1 MNVGNVGGIHDYTID
16 AIKYVDG
23 TDIKDVRMDGDRTV
37 KAGVRASDQTYVN
50 VTNEQKSMT
59 SISFDAQVVD
69 LYSLIEKSGGYAK
82 AVLYDGVNMLTKDIK
97 VGEKTNIVFDNLTP
111 NTVYQYGV
119 VALYD
124 NLSGNGA
131 KLNTLYKKAVY
142 TDTIVLF
149 KDVQVGKE
157 SIEWGFVWNE
167 SFANK
172 QMNAISLW
180 QNDEKVQ
187 DVDVTATRLDGLKTD
202 NEYTLK
208 ATYNNLQ
215 NQEETISIEFVTC
228 AKAVPTVE
236 IMNVQSTQTE
246 ISFELNVTDTDN
258 VGAVTKIELLHG
270 DDEPIVAS
278 DLTSRSFENLLSN
291 NDYTVKVT
299 YTYDLNDGAG
309 KQQIVKTAD
318 IKTKAK
324 AAPMVEIVNV
334 QSTQTAITFELNVT
348 DTDNVGA
355 ITKIELLHGN
365 DEPIVADTSDVRTFE
380 NLLSNNDYTVKVTYT
395 YDLNDGVGEQ
405 QIVKTADIKTKAKAT
420 PSATIN
426 NLSSTQ
432 NTIECDIA
440 YTDVDSVG
448 SVVEIALYRLENKI
462 KSVPF
467 ATHVSFDGLESGK
480 EYKVVVECKY
490 DLNDGKG
497 EITANV
503 DAKYSTLVDKIV
515 VDNLTLLNNNVVKLG
530 EELNLRVYF
539 ANEAEIELT
548 GIYVNGQKA
557 TVVGGD
563 RIESAIVKFV
573 PTTSGLCTFAIDRV
587 DYVINGIEVNQEI
600 DSSVDVKYPIYKDI
614 NLTYTPVT
622 MSKYENTGDGV
633 YISFDNA
640 DGYTIYKVNE
650 SEDFVVVAD
659 GKIFTKSISISSIEY
674 GYADYGHT
682 TQSCDFK
689 NDYWDSGIHNV
700 TALKRIYTVEDFFA
714 MTDGYYLLM
723 NDLDLRSVQTKAQI
737 KLTGI
742 FDANGHTIRGLSNV
756 VDTSKY
762 EYFDLFQGGSIYDAT
777 FKELYVSANS
787 SDVLFIRPLGNAK
800 LYNCTVKGDIV
811 MSKLGFM
818 EGLTVADDSTTYSL
832 NVTQGTAFE
841 TQNHTASNMIAKNTH
856 IVERDDVFYFDCEVG
871 KAFLSYAN
879 RNTADYT
886 VEDGTFFVRSYAFA
900 DSETL
905 RSITMPESV
914 KRVGDYSVFANCI
927 IENAAI
933 PIRLL
938 RQLNGEQRKQLVTLS
953 LFGDGVTKIGSDEFD
968 GCSRLTN
975 VVIGNGVTSIGERG
989 FFYCSSL
996 TSITIP
1002 DSVTSI
1008 GNCAF
1013 SGCSSLTS
1021 VHISDIAKWCAISFD
1036 YFDANPLMDA
1046 HNLYVNG
1053 VLVKDLIIP
1062 DSVTSIGDYA
1072 FSGCTEL
1079 SSVIIPDSVTSI
1091 GRGAFVCCG
1100 LTSVTI
1106 PDSVTSIGWR
1116 AFDSCSKLTRVTIG
1130 NGVTSIDGSAFESC
1144 TGLTSVTIGNSVTSI
1159 PTNAFYGCNK
1169 LTTVIIPDSV
1179 TSIGDSAFNGCSGL
1193 TSITIP
1199 DSVTSIGSNA
1209 FNGCSGL
1216 TRITGSSKVA
1226 SAIAKQC
1233 NSNAFVVVLTTGD
1246 SIDDSAYS
1254 DCSGL
1259 TSITI
1264 PDSVTSIGSYAFSSC
1279 GGLRS
1284 ITIPESVTSIGDHA
1298 FYNCT
1303 GLTRVTISKN
1313 TTSIGEGAFG
1323 SCGNLQYVL
1332 YDDTAMSWEQINIES
1347 NNDCLMSAKKLY
1359 NHDGKSRT
1367 YTFVANS
1374 TQENFSMSGLYLD
1387 ELPVVEKEG
1396 YDFCGWYDNQQFD
1409 GARITTPYY
1418 DDKNT
1423 VLYAKWEIIHYTIKY
1438 DFGDAMSV
1446 SKAQNNPLNPLSY
1459 TILDEIEFA
1468 KPQRK
1473 GYTFVSWD
1481 KNISKGTTG
1490 EIVVAAQ
1497 WVVDEYSIEY
1507 VLNGWTNSERNKMS
1521 YTIEDR
1527 IITLY
1532 DATHDG
1538 SLFCGWYLDEECKNY
1553 IATIDASTM
1562 RDYIVYAYIDDS
1574 ATIGLSIENG
1584 RVKGYSGTLMDV
1596 VIPSYYKGYNVTSI
1610 GYEAFSG
1617 CTGLTS
1623 VTIPGS
1629 VTSIGERAFNGCI
1642 GLTSITIGDS
1652 VTSIGESAFSG
1663 CSSLESIT
1671 IPFVGAKAGVTS
1683 SDIYQYPFGYIF
1695 GTASYDGGVATEQH
1709 YYGSSTSDDA
1719 YTTYYIPSSLKS
1731 VTVTGGNILRGAFY
1745 NCTGLT
1751 SVTIGNSVT
1760 SIGEWAFSG
1769 CSGLT
1774 SITIPDSVTS
1784 IGDRAFES
1792 CELTSIIVVEGNSK
1806 YHSVGN
1812 CLIETATKT
1821 LILGCKTSAIPTD
1834 GSVTSIGYEA
1844 FRGCTGLT
1852 SITIPDSMT
1861 SIGIAAFYYCSDL
1874 TSITIPDSVTS
1885 IGDWAFTSCS
1895 GLTSVTIPDSVTSI
1909 GNSAFYDCYSL
1920 DTINFEGTIEQ
1931 WNAITKGDGWN
1942 GNVSATQVICTD
1954 GTISL

>member
-1 MNVGNVGGIHDYTID
+1 M
-16 AIKYVDG
+16 
-23 TDIKDVRMDGDRTV
+23 
-37 KAGVRASDQTYVN
+37 
-50 VTNEQKSMT
+50 
-59 SISFDAQVVD
+59 
-69 LYSLIEKSGGYAK
+69 
-82 AVLYDGVNMLTKDIK
+82 
-97 VGEKTNIVFDNLTP
+97 
-111 NTVYQYGV
+111 
-119 VALYD
+119 
-124 NLSGNGA
+124 
-131 KLNTLYKKAVY
+131 
-142 TDTIVLF
+142 
-149 KDVQVGKE
+149 
-157 SIEWGFVWNE
+157 
-167 SFANK
+167 
-172 QMNAISLW
+172 
-180 QNDEKVQ
+180 
-187 DVDVTATRLDGLKTD
+187 
-202 NEYTLK
+202 
-208 ATYNNLQ
+208 
-215 NQEETISIEFVTC
+215 
-228 AKAVPTVE
+228 
-236 IMNVQSTQTE
+236 
-246 ISFELNVTDTDN
+246 
-258 VGAVTKIELLHG
+258 
-270 DDEPIVAS
+270 
-278 DLTSRSFENLLSN
+278 
-291 NDYTVKVT
+291 
-299 YTYDLNDGAG
+299 
-309 KQQIVKTAD
+309 
-318 IKTKAK
+318 
-324 AAPMVEIVNV
+324 
-334 QSTQTAITFELNVT
+334 
-348 DTDNVGA
+348 
-355 ITKIELLHGN
+355 
-365 DEPIVADTSDVRTFE
+365 
-380 NLLSNNDYTVKVTYT
+380 
-395 YDLNDGVGEQ
+395 
-405 QIVKTADIKTKAKAT
+405 
-420 PSATIN
+420 
-426 NLSSTQ
+426 
-432 NTIECDIA
+432 
-440 YTDVDSVG
+440 
-448 SVVEIALYRLENKI
+448 
-462 KSVPF
+462 
-467 ATHVSFDGLESGK
+467 
-480 EYKVVVECKY
+480 
-490 DLNDGKG
+490 
-497 EITANV
+497 
-503 DAKYSTLVDKIV
+503 
-515 VDNLTLLNNNVVKLG
+515 
-530 EELNLRVYF
+530 
-539 ANEAEIELT
+539 
-548 GIYVNGQKA
+548 
-557 TVVGGD
+557 
-563 RIESAIVKFV
+563 
-573 PTTSGLCTFAIDRV
+573 
-587 DYVINGIEVNQEI
+587 
-600 DSSVDVKYPIYKDI
+600 
-614 NLTYTPVT
+614 
-622 MSKYENTGDGV
+622 
-633 YISFDNA
+633 
-640 DGYTIYKVNE
+640 
-650 SEDFVVVAD
+650 
-659 GKIFTKSISISSIEY
+659 
-674 GYADYGHT
+674 
-682 TQSCDFK
+682 
-689 NDYWDSGIHNV
+689 
-700 TALKRIYTVEDFFA
+700 
-714 MTDGYYLLM
+714 
-723 NDLDLRSVQTKAQI
+723 
-737 KLTGI
+737 
-742 FDANGHTIRGLSNV
+742 
-756 VDTSKY
+756 
-762 EYFDLFQGGSIYDAT
+762 
-777 FKELYVSANS
+777 
-787 SDVLFIRPLGNAK
+787 
-800 LYNCTVKGDIV
+800 
-811 MSKLGFM
+811 
-818 EGLTVADDSTTYSL
+818 
-832 NVTQGTAFE
+832 
-841 TQNHTASNMIAKNTH
+841 
-856 IVERDDVFYFDCEVG
+856 
-871 KAFLSYAN
+871 
-879 RNTADYT
+879 
-886 VEDGTFFVRSYAFA
+886 
-900 DSETL
+900 
-905 RSITMPESV
+905 
-914 KRVGDYSVFANCI
+914 
-927 IENAAI
+927 
-933 PIRLL
+933 
-938 RQLNGEQRKQLVTLS
+938 
-953 LFGDGVTKIGSDEFD
+953 
-968 GCSRLTN
+968 
-975 VVIGNGVTSIGERG
+975 
-989 FFYCSSL
+989 
-996 TSITIP
+996 
-1002 DSVTSI
+1002 
-1008 GNCAF
+1008 
-1013 SGCSSLTS
+1013 
-1021 VHISDIAKWCAISFD
+1021 
-1036 YFDANPLMDA
+1036 
-1046 HNLYVNG
+1046 
-1053 VLVKDLIIP
+1053 
-1062 DSVTSIGDYA
+1062 
-1072 FSGCTEL
+1072 
-1079 SSVIIPDSVTSI
+1079 
-1091 GRGAFVCCG
+1091 
-1100 LTSVTI
+1100 
-1106 PDSVTSIGWR
+1106 
-1116 AFDSCSKLTRVTIG
+1116 
-1130 NGVTSIDGSAFESC
+1130 
-1144 TGLTSVTIGNSVTSI
+1144 TSI